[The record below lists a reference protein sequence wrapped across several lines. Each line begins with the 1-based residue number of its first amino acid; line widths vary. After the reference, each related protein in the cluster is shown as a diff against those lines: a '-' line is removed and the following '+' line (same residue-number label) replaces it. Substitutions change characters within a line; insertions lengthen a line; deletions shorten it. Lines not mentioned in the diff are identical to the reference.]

1 MKTEKLIKEEVEK
14 YKVFFQDIIDGN
26 ISKVKC
32 RDTKNPQPMEY
43 GFIEEKYGIKWTNIP
58 DKLRDFLVGRTL
70 FGFNKKAAKVIS
82 EMIASNRHSINRFN
96 DKIQKISGKDNKMG
110 KKRPGQLASYL
121 MKDIIALQPT
131 ALHGTL
137 KGTDKLTGLN
147 YSILQANL
155 STYNAIYNKNE
166 FDKLKSM
173 FTNAKL
179 IGTSN
184 NQHPFLDK
192 IFKDRPENT
201 IKFYQSYMKH
211 RLVWLNQI
219 LEKKNFEDVNIL
231 KPDRMKWAK
240 KNSEY
245 YKNLAKRYLSQPIEL
260 PRCLFENSIIDIMIE
275 ICSKNDKLQ
284 EFKEQLIKYRNKE
297 KGVRFNTTYLI
308 MKYHEFPV
316 SFNWAEMDN
325 NKANDAN
332 AQYLLNVGRMIGLIY
347 EVGDSGADTGE
358 VLAALHKFGYTDAI
372 KCEHD
377 ETKVLSELL
386 ANRPV
391 YMRGRDGILFNA
403 KGHAWVCDGVI
414 FVSQTKQI
422 KLMTLEDCP
431 SNITPVR
438 FTNFYNQENYISSA
452 RYHMNWGFY
461 GICDAFYYDDNIKI
475 QLGDEDRNYNR
486 GREEIIHIYPINN

>member
-1 MKTEKLIKEEVEK
+1 MKSNRIFQVGEKVGCFFLLFPLMFSCSSNDEWEETSHVPAVEQLFLTVPDTSGVVTTETIEKVARTYQPEGIGTRSASTKEIGSIQTIMSEEGTPQLYVVNYANQQGFIIISATQNYMPVLAFSDHGYFDIEQAKDSGVSVWMDQQQFYVDASEEFPDSLKLKYQSMWMKYTNKQVPMATTRGDMADITEFIGDQFYKWQAEGYTVYSLYDYKRTPEFRSLPQDVQNALIENANRHANPNYGDKEQVSFVLRKDIGYAKEVTPLL
-14 YKVFFQDIIDGN
+14 
-26 ISKVKC
+26 
-32 RDTKNPQPMEY
+32 DTK
-43 GFIEEKYGIKWTNIP
+43 W
-58 DKLRDFLVGRTL
+58 
-70 FGFNKKAAKVIS
+70 
-82 EMIASNRHSINRFN
+82 
-96 DKIQKISGKDNKMG
+96 
-110 KKRPGQLASYL
+110 GQE
-121 MKDIIALQPT
+121 D
-131 ALHGTL
+131 G
-137 KGTDKLTGLN
+137 
-147 YSILQANL
+147 
-155 STYNAIYNKNE
+155 YNK
-166 FDKLKSM
+166 F
-173 FTNAKL
+173 
-179 IGTSN
+179 IP
-184 NQHPFLDK
+184 NQFPVGCTAVALG
-192 IFKDRPENT
+192 
-201 IKFYQSYMKH
+201 Q
-211 RLVWLNQI
+211 
-219 LEKKNFEDVNIL
+219 
-231 KPDRMKWAK
+231 
-240 KNSEY
+240 
-245 YKNLAKRYLSQPIEL
+245 
-260 PRCLFENSIIDIMIE
+260 
-275 ICSKNDKLQ
+275 
-284 EFKEQLIKYRNKE
+284 
-297 KGVRFNTTYLI
+297 I

-486 GREEIIHIYPINN
+486 GREEIIHIYPIND

>member
-1 MKTEKLIKEEVEK
+1 
-14 YKVFFQDIIDGN
+14 
-26 ISKVKC
+26 
-32 RDTKNPQPMEY
+32 
-43 GFIEEKYGIKWTNIP
+43 
-58 DKLRDFLVGRTL
+58 
-70 FGFNKKAAKVIS
+70 
-82 EMIASNRHSINRFN
+82 
-96 DKIQKISGKDNKMG
+96 
-110 KKRPGQLASYL
+110 
-121 MKDIIALQPT
+121 
-131 ALHGTL
+131 
-137 KGTDKLTGLN
+137 
-147 YSILQANL
+147 
-155 STYNAIYNKNE
+155 
-166 FDKLKSM
+166 
-173 FTNAKL
+173 
-179 IGTSN
+179 
-184 NQHPFLDK
+184 
-192 IFKDRPENT
+192 
-201 IKFYQSYMKH
+201 
-211 RLVWLNQI
+211 
-219 LEKKNFEDVNIL
+219 
-231 KPDRMKWAK
+231 
-240 KNSEY
+240 
-245 YKNLAKRYLSQPIEL
+245 
-260 PRCLFENSIIDIMIE
+260 
-275 ICSKNDKLQ
+275 
-284 EFKEQLIKYRNKE
+284 
-297 KGVRFNTTYLI
+297 

-422 KLMTLEDCP
+422 KLMTLEDCS